1 MNNENDKYTELID
14 LIKTKQVELSN
25 PQAFTSRIMHD
36 IEFLSKKKIYDKTLH
51 VISLISSFAALLL
64 VGLFVFEQFSH
75 SPKMEEYKSSN
86 RAVNSVLPNYNTN
99 CYIENSNDLNE
110 LNKLIQIKKERQKRQ
125 KTFYLIINKYK
136 IL

>member
-1 MNNENDKYTELID
+1 MNNENDKYTELINR
-14 LIKTKQVELSN
+14 IKAEQVKLSN
-25 PQAFTSRIMHD
+25 PQALTSRIMRD
-36 IEFLSKKKIYDKTLH
+36 IELLSKKKIYDKTLR

-75 SPKMEEYKSSN
+75 SPNMEEYKSSN
-86 RAVNSVLPNYNTN
+86 RTVNSVLSNYNTN
-99 CYIENSNDLNE
+99 GYIENSNDLNE